1 MHDARVALDVE
12 GELATTE
19 AGIRLEEAGMDVFE
33 IGREIQDLRRRI
45 ARVEADSHQ
54 PRDRAQ
60 AHLIGARPSEAGVPP
75 GKSLVHRSHH
85 VNVDAS
91 AAGFAIS

>member
-1 MHDARVALDVE
+1 
-12 GELATTE
+12 
-19 AGIRLEEAGMDVFE
+19 MDVLE

-54 PRDRAQ
+54 PRERAQ
-60 AHLIGARPSEAGVPP
+60 AHLIGT
-75 GKSLVHRSHH
+75 
-85 VNVDAS
+85 VDAS